1 MWAPGGWLS
10 VVAAHP
16 EGTPCV
22 RFEINDRCVACMAC
36 VRVCPSDAIAV
47 EDSDVWILDDGC
59 VRAGLCL
66 EACPHDAISVS
77 GDLDRARELLAEG
90 TALLVLSPE
99 AVVHFHPVAMEQ
111 LVNGAFA
118 LGFAGVH
125 HGIMGEEIVAEAY
138 LHLWEHPTWRTLI
151 RSTCPVLV
159 EKVRKDYP
167 ELVPYLAPVATPG
180 EAEAAYLRQAYPG
193 APIVYASV
201 CLADAGNVADAVLTF
216 HEVDRLFEERGV
228 DLGSM
233 PSFHRRI
240 PGERRRHLSTPGGMP
255 LPVLMEERQSSR
267 RFRKIRGLAALDL
280 IQQATVKDEIDLG
293 FVDILPCEGCLDH
306 PLLGPRE
313 QLFWRRKIAAGGEP
327 PRSAQPVVD
336 PDISVDVA
344 RTFTLEGNGRVP
356 AADDIQAIVGMIGTA
371 PSGVPWDCGAC
382 GFGTC
387 SEFAAGLLRGRAGL
401 RQCPPYQERL
411 AQEAQREAAVDALT
425 GLVTYR
431 VLRDRLTN
439 ELARSSR
446 SGDPFAVLF
455 MDLDGFKLVND
466 TFGHRAGS
474 DVLAAV
480 GQVLHKAV
488 RGTDVAG
495 RYGGDEFVVLLVR
508 TDVLGASRVAEAIR
522 GRVEAVGRALGYG
535 DGAISAS
542 IGVAEYDPTVGNGGD
557 VLERADRALYRAK
570 ALGGNRIEV

>member
-1 MWAPGGWLS
+1 MLAPAGLAFP
-10 VVAAHP
+10 VAVPPDEAA
-16 EGTPCV
+16 CV

-36 VRVCPSDAIAV
+36 VRVCPADAVAV
-47 EDSDVWILDDGC
+47 EDADVWIIEDSC
-59 VRAGLCL
+59 VRAGACF
-66 EACPHDAISVS
+66 EACPHEAISVV
-77 GDLDRARELLAEG
+77 GDVARARELVTGG
-90 TALLVLSPE
+90 TALLVLAPE
-99 AVVHFHPVAMEQ
+99 AVVHFHPVTMEQ
-111 LVNGAFA
+111 LVNAAFA

-125 HGIMGEEIVAEAY
+125 HGIQGEELVAEEY
-138 LHLWEHPTWRTLI
+138 LRLWEQPRWRTLI

-159 EKVRKDYP
+159 AKVRKDYP
-167 ELVPYLAPVATPG
+167 ELVPYLAPVATPT
-180 EAEAAYLRQAYPG
+180 EAEAAYLRKAYPG
-193 APIVYASV
+193 APIVHVGV
-201 CLADAGNVADAVLTF
+201 CLGDVGDVADASLTF
-216 HEVDRLFEERGV
+216 QDLGALFTEAGV
-228 DLGSM
+228 DLGAQ
-233 PSFHRRI
+233 PSYHRRI

-255 LPVLMEERQSSR
+255 LSVLLEERQASR
-267 RFRKIRGLAALDL
+267 RFRKFRGLAALDV
-280 IQQATVKDEIDLG
+280 IQQAVVKDDIDLG

-313 QLFWRRKIAAGGEP
+313 ELFWRRQVAAAAEP
-327 PRSAQPVVD
+327 PRSAVPVVD
-336 PDISVDVA
+336 PEISVDVA
-344 RTFTLEGNGRVP
+344 RSFTLEGNGRTP
-356 AADDIQAIVGMIGTA
+356 ASDDVHAIVGMIGLA
-371 PSGVPWDCGAC
+371 PSGAPWDCGAC

-387 SEFAAGLLRGRAGL
+387 RAFAAALLRGRAGL
-401 RQCPPYQERL
+401 RQCPPYQERV

-439 ELARSSR
+439 ELARSGR

-455 MDLDGFKLVND
+455 LDLDGFKQVND

-508 TDVLGASRVAEAIR
+508 TDVLGARRVAESIR
-522 GRVEAVGRALGYG
+522 GRIEAVGRSLGYG
-535 DGAISAS
+535 DGTISAS
-542 IGVAEYDPTVGNGGD
+542 VGIAEYDPRVGNGGD
-557 VLERADRALYRAK
+557 VLERADKALYRAK